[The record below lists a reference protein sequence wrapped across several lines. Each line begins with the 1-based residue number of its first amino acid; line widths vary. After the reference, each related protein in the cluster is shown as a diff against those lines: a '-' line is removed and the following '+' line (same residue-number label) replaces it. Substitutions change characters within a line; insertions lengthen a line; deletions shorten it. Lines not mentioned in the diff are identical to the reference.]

1 MNDSELLRCFAEE
14 HSEPAFAE
22 LVGRRVGLVYSAAL
36 RQLNGDA
43 HRAEDVTQTVFI
55 DLARKARSLC
65 RHPALIGWLYTS
77 THHAAA
83 KMLRAEQRRTRREQE
98 AQAMHD
104 INATTATDWERVRPV
119 LDAAMLELGERDRD
133 AVLLRFFSGQSFASI
148 AAELGVTENAVQKS
162 TGRALDQL
170 HAALARRGVTSTT
183 AALATVL
190 TSQASTAVPT
200 SLAAAVTGAALAGS
214 AAGTA
219 GILGFMSGS
228 KIVAGFTA
236 GVTAVALSIAVV
248 EYRAKHDAAA
258 ALASAERQ
266 RQTIQAEL
274 AQMNARLAQA
284 ERRAADAERDSGD
297 LLKAVESLRAGQAA
311 QAARAATATGAVAG
325 SGSSGIVGMVQDA
338 RDASPE
344 EKERAAY
351 ERSYQQALA
360 RRRAMEAKTWAQI
373 DQEAAT
379 TPDALALYNR
389 LIEMAEHMAA
399 TGEFQSGVKMY
410 NRALQAKP
418 ADLAVSDR
426 VQQLQATL
434 AGQNTPVELTLAS
447 DGLTWVSI
455 VNVHSPRKF
464 TTTSVRTLPGNYE
477 VIGQRFGYQNV
488 VIPLQVRNGIPA
500 PLISVACNVPVA
512 P

>member
-1 MNDSELLRCFAEE
+1 
-14 HSEPAFAE
+14 
-22 LVGRRVGLVYSAAL
+22 
-36 RQLNGDA
+36 
-43 HRAEDVTQTVFI
+43 
-55 DLARKARSLC
+55 
-65 RHPALIGWLYTS
+65 
-77 THHAAA
+77 
-83 KMLRAEQRRTRREQE
+83 
-98 AQAMHD
+98 
-104 INATTATDWERVRPV
+104 
-119 LDAAMLELGERDRD
+119 
-133 AVLLRFFSGQSFASI
+133 
-148 AAELGVTENAVQKS
+148 
-162 TGRALDQL
+162 
-170 HAALARRGVTSTT
+170 
-183 AALATVL
+183 
-190 TSQASTAVPT
+190 
-200 SLAAAVTGAALAGS
+200 
-214 AAGTA
+214 
-219 GILGFMSGS
+219 
-228 KIVAGFTA
+228 
-236 GVTAVALSIAVV
+236 
-248 EYRAKHDAAA
+248 
-258 ALASAERQ
+258 
-266 RQTIQAEL
+266 
-274 AQMNARLAQA
+274 
-284 ERRAADAERDSGD
+284 

-389 LIEMAEHMAA
+389 LIEMAERFAA

-434 AGQNTPVELTLAS
+434 AVQNTPVELTLAS

-500 PLISVACNVPVA
+500 PLISVACNVPAA